1 MTANGIFQIALF
13 FVIILVCTKPLGLFM
28 ARIFEGERTFL
39 HPFLRWLEVATYR
52 VIGVREDV
60 EQRWT
65 HYTASLVSYSIFG
78 FILIYLMQR
87 AQGFLPFNPQ
97 GFGANNVTPDLAFNT
112 AVSFITNTN
121 WQSYSGESTLS
132 YFVQMAGL
140 TVQNFASA
148 AAGIAIAVAL
158 IRGFARQERKT
169 IGNFWVDVTR
179 ATVYVLIPLSIAAA
193 LAFSSQGVIQ
203 NLRAYTSVTT
213 VEGAKQTI
221 AQGPVASQEAIKQ
234 LGTNGGGF
242 FNANAAH
249 PFENPTP
256 ITNLLSMVLIFLI
269 PAGLT
274 YTFGR
279 IVGDTRQ
286 GWAILGAFSVMFL
299 IGVIVAYGF
308 EQAGNPILTGL
319 GIQSTAS
326 AEQSGGNMEGKE
338 VRFGI
343 ANSALYA
350 TVTTDASC
358 GAVNAMHDSFTPLAG
373 LVPLFNIMTGE
384 VIFGG
389 VGAGL
394 YGILLY
400 CILAVFIAGLMV
412 GRTPEYLGKKIE
424 QKEVKM
430 AMLAIIA
437 TALSILTFSALTSVA
452 SFHEKGYWNPPGA
465 ATANLSNNGPHGLS
479 EILYAYTSAT
489 GNNGSA
495 FAGLNANTPWYNVSL
510 GFAMLIGRFL
520 FLIPL
525 LAVAG
530 SLAAKKKIPATAGTF
545 PTHGPLFVGLLVGTV
560 LIVGALTFFPALSL
574 GPIVEHYLMQSGKL
588 FSVVL
593 LPVAAKR
600 RYSFSHRLQP
610 VDNGRAP
617 IAVRYARQTSVA
629 AMRLNLRADDNH
641 RLKPVAKGISP
652 LRGLWS

>member
-1 MTANGIFQIALF
+1 MTSIGIVQILLF
-13 FVIILVCTKPLGLFM
+13 FALILVVTRPLGVFM
-28 ARIFEGERTFL
+28 TRVFDGERTFL
-39 HPFLRWLEVATYR
+39 HPVLRWLEVLTYK
-52 VIGVREDV
+52 VIGVQEEV

-65 HYTASLVSYSIFG
+65 QYTAALISFSIFG
-78 FILIYLMQR
+78 FLLVYFIQR
-87 AQGFLPFNPQ
+87 AQGFLPLNPQ
-97 GFGANNVTPDLAFNT
+97 GFNAGNVSPDLAFNT
-112 AVSFITNTN
+112 STSFITNTN

-132 YFVQMAGL
+132 YFVQMAAL

-148 AAGIAIAVAL
+148 AAGIAVAIALV
-158 IRGFARQERKT
+158 RGFVRQEKKT

-179 ATVYVLIPLSIAAA
+179 ATVYILLPISIIAA
-193 LAFSSQGVIQ
+193 LLFVSMGVIQ
-203 NLRAYTSVTT
+203 NLHPYTTIAT
-213 VEGAKQTI
+213 REGAKQVI

-242 FNANAAH
+242 FNANSAH

-256 ITNLLSMVLIFLI
+256 LSNLLQMFLIFVI

-279 IVGDTRQ
+279 MVKDTRQ
-286 GWAILGAFSVMFL
+286 GWAIFAAFSVMFFA
-299 IGVIVAYGF
+299 GVLVAYHS
-308 EQAGNPILTGL
+308 EQGGNPILSHL
-319 GIQSTAS
+319 GIQSAATAG
-326 AEQSGGNMEGKE
+326 QPGGNMEGKE

-343 ANSALYA
+343 VNSALFA

-358 GAVNAMHDSFTPLAG
+358 GAVNSMHDSFTPIGG
-373 LVPLFNIMTGE
+373 LVPMFNIMTGE

-437 TALSILTFSALTSVA
+437 TALSILVFSAISTVIQFPA
-452 SFHEKGYWNPPGA
+452 KGYWNPPGA
-465 ATANLSNNGPHGLS
+465 AIANMNNSGPHGFG
-479 EILYAYTSAT
+479 EILYAYVSNT

-495 FAGLNANTPWYNVSL
+495 FAGINANTPWYNLTL
-510 GFAMLIGRFL
+510 GLAQLIGRFL

-525 LAVAG
+525 LAAAG
-530 SLAAKKKIPATAGTF
+530 SLAVKKKVPSTAGTF

-560 LIVGALTFFPALSL
+560 LIVGALTFFPAIAL
-574 GPIVEHYLMQSGKL
+574 GPIVEHYLMESGKL
-588 FSVVL
+588 FSTIFTM
-593 LPVAAKR
+593 P
-600 RYSFSHRLQP
+600 SMF
-610 VDNGRAP
+610 
-617 IAVRYARQTSVA
+617 
-629 AMRLNLRADDNH
+629 
-641 RLKPVAKGISP
+641 
-652 LRGLWS
+652 WS